1 MSSSTL
7 GPRAIVAAVALII
20 PVVAELIWPSFGDS
34 GHLVFAICQLIGWV
48 LVASIVIDVDRLFP
62 SVSTTRGARVGRRV
76 LLVCC
81 GLQVLF
87 ALAYGGTA
95 LVSGE
100 PNEASFV
107 LFLAGFLAQLVGG
120 IVWWLAMRSEQ
131 GLRLT
136 RIGVLA
142 TALLGFLAMAVGND
156 PFHDIFLLSSYA
168 AWAAVGVSASRA
180 SARRTVTISS
190 PQRLAP

>member
-1 MSSSTL
+1 MSPSTL
-7 GPRAIVAAVALII
+7 GPRAIAAAGALII

-48 LVASIVIDVDRLFP
+48 LVASIVVDVDRLFA
-62 SVSTTRGARVGRRV
+62 SLSTTRGGRIGSRA
-76 LLVCC
+76 LLIGCA
-81 GLQVLF
+81 LQVLF
-87 ALAYGGTA
+87 SLAYGVTA

-120 IVWWLAMRSEQ
+120 IAWWRSMRSEPR
-131 GLRLT
+131 LRVT

-142 TALLGFLAMAVGND
+142 TAVLGFLAMAVGND
-156 PFHDIFLLSSYA
+156 PFHDIFLLSSFA
-168 AWAAVGVSASRA
+168 AWAVVGVSA
-180 SARRTVTISS
+180 ARIPATQTISS
-190 PQRLAP
+190 PQTPAP

>member
-1 MSSSTL
+1 MSPSTL
-7 GPRAIVAAVALII
+7 SARATLAACALII

-48 LVASIVIDVDRLFP
+48 LVASIVVDVDQLFP
-62 SVSTTRGARVGRRV
+62 SLSTTRGGRVGRRV
-76 LLVCC
+76 LLIGC

-87 ALAYGGTA
+87 ALAYGVTT

-120 IVWWLAMRSEQ
+120 IVWWRSMRSEPR
-131 GLRLT
+131 LRVT

-142 TALLGFLAMAVGND
+142 TAILGFLAMAVGGD
-156 PFHDIFLLSSYA
+156 PFHDVFLLSSYG
-168 AWAAVGVSASRA
+168 AWAVVGVSA
-180 SARRTVTISS
+180 ARIPATQTISS
-190 PQRLAP
+190 PQRPAP

>member
-1 MSSSTL
+1 MSPSTL
-7 GPRAIVAAVALII
+7 GPRAIAAAGALII

-34 GHLVFAICQLIGWV
+34 GHLVFAICQLVGWV
-48 LVASIVIDVDRLFP
+48 LVASIVVDVGRLFP
-62 SVSTTRGARVGRRV
+62 SLSTTRGGRIGGRV
-76 LLVCC
+76 LLIGCA
-81 GLQVLF
+81 LQVLF
-87 ALAYGGTA
+87 ALAYGVTT

-120 IVWWLAMRSEQ
+120 IIWWRSMRSEPR
-131 GLRLT
+131 LRVT

-142 TALLGFLAMAVGND
+142 TAVLGFLAMAVGND

-168 AWAAVGVSASRA
+168 AWAVVGMSAA
-180 SARRTVTISS
+180 QVPAAKTISS
-190 PQRLAP
+190 PQAPAP

>member
-1 MSSSTL
+1 MSPSTL
-7 GPRAIVAAVALII
+7 GPRAIAAAGALIS

-48 LVASIVIDVDRLFP
+48 LVASIVVDVDRRFP
-62 SVSTTRGARVGRRV
+62 SLRTTRGGRIGGRV
-76 LLVCC
+76 LLIGC

-87 ALAYGGTA
+87 ALAYGGTT

-120 IVWWLAMRSEQ
+120 IIWWRAMR
-131 GLRLT
+131 
-136 RIGVLA
+136 
-142 TALLGFLAMAVGND
+142 
-156 PFHDIFLLSSYA
+156 
-168 AWAAVGVSASRA
+168 
-180 SARRTVTISS
+180 
-190 PQRLAP
+190 